1 MTNVT
6 LVIKNGRV
14 VTPTGILYG
23 GVAVDEEQIVAIG
36 ADAGLP
42 VGKREIDANGCYVI
56 PGLIDPHVHLG
67 LSYRPGTTLE
77 KWREDFETESI
88 GAIHGG
94 VTTCLSHWRYPGS
107 YQEKIDQLIAWG
119 NEKSRID
126 FNFHPVIGTETHLAD
141 LPVLCAKGITSFKF
155 YYTAY
160 REVPGF
166 PAANEATLFKAFSF
180 LGQQGYPAVGLV
192 HAEDIDIALT
202 LQEQVKATGRK
213 DLEAWTLSRPH
224 LVEIIRMFSAIEI
237 AKVTHATLY
246 FAHVTTTRGTDMVK
260 QARDEGW
267 PVWAETQPCFL
278 THTMHDEETIGS
290 WGKIN
295 PALKDAPDLERL
307 WRGLRD
313 GSVTNIGTDHLNWSK
328 SDKEVRGQRHQ
339 AIWENLA
346 GFPNGMESMLPV
358 LMTAGVHQNR
368 ISIEDLVRVAST
380 NTARVFGLYPRKG
393 ILAPGSDADI
403 VIVDPDKT
411 AVVNENFY
419 HGQVRDWSLHWGWI
433 MRGLATM
440 TIVRGR
446 VMMEKGE
453 TVGPAGHG
461 HFVPCRAD

>member
-1 MTNVT
+1 MANVS

-14 VTPTGILYG
+14 VTATDILYG
-23 GVAVDEEQIVAIG
+23 GVAVEDEKIVAVG
-36 ADAGLP
+36 ADASLP
-42 VGKREIDANGCYVI
+42 AGKREIDANGCYVI

-77 KWREDFETESI
+77 KWRDDFDAESE

-94 VTTCLSHWRYPGS
+94 VTTCLSHWRYANS
-107 YQEKIDQLIAWG
+107 YQEKVDQLIAWG

-141 LPVLCAKGITSFKF
+141 MPALYAKGITSFKF

-166 PAANEATLFKAFSF
+166 PAANEATLFRAFSF

-202 LQEQVKATGRK
+202 LQEQVKASGRN
-213 DLEAWTLSRPH
+213 DLAAWTLSRPH

-237 AKVTHATLY
+237 AKATGATLY
-246 FAHVTTTRGTDMVK
+246 FAHVTTERGADMIK
-260 QARDEGW
+260 QARSEGW
-267 PVWAETQPCFL
+267 NVWAETQPCFL
-278 THTMHDEETIGS
+278 THTMHDEDTVGS

-295 PALKDAPDLERL
+295 PSIKDEPDRQRL
-307 WRGLRD
+307 WRGIKD
-313 GSVTNIGTDHLNWSK
+313 GSVTNVGTDHLNWSK
-328 SDKEVRGQRHQ
+328 SDKEVQGRKHQ
-339 AIWENLA
+339 AIWENIP

-368 ISIEDLVRVAST
+368 IGIEDLVRVAST

-393 ILAPGSDADI
+393 TLMPGSDADI
-403 VIVDPDKT
+403 VIVDSEKS
-411 AVVNENFY
+411 AVVDEKFY
-419 HGQVRDWSLHWGWI
+419 HGQVRDWSLYWDWK
-433 MRGLATM
+433 MKGLAAM
-440 TIVRGR
+440 TIVRGK
-446 VMMEKGE
+446 VMMENGE

-461 HFVPCRAD
+461 RFIPCRAY